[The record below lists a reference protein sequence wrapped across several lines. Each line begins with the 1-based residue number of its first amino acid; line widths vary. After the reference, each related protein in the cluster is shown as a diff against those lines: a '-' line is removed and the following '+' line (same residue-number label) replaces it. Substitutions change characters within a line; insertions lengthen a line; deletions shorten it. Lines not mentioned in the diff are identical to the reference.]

1 MFKHNDHDGHHQL
14 VLQADGRFRHEVE
27 TPYHA
32 PRVSFLTADQAYR
45 LLRHWRVSEQ
55 EITAC
60 RGLEGFARIDGA
72 S

>member
-1 MFKHNDHDGHHQL
+1 MFQHTDHYGRHQL
-14 VLQADGRFRHEVE
+14 VAQVDGRFRHEIE

-32 PRVSFLTADQAYR
+32 PRVSFLNADQAYR

-55 EITAC
+55 EITSC
-60 RGLEGFARIDGA
+60 RGLEGFAAIDGA